1 MPLLRRRAA
10 APLAGLAAWAL
21 ASSSAAAG
29 LEPAGWLKLDKRLLL
44 EDRAALLPIYHE
56 ASLGLAAFPAE
67 QLELHMSGRL
77 RFYDVAITGG
87 LDGLG
92 DPAQAMP
99 MDLLLWEA
107 SVDVYDVIRDRL
119 DLRLGKQRVAWGTA
133 DRFNPTDNLNPD
145 DLSDFLAFG
154 AKLPTWAL
162 RADLIILEGYLKL
175 TAVWLPGPVPALLP
189 RFGELPLGG
198 STADS
203 VGELAP
209 SDIATAVGTVGLGL
223 PRADLA
229 HSMQALKLAGSALGV
244 DWSLSYFHGYDD
256 IPIEKDVV
264 IRVVSP
270 VEIAIDATAVLPET
284 HVAGADLAGELFS
297 VGWWVE
303 AAVFFPQEV
312 ALALTAPTLQGRRT
326 AEAVIL
332 HADPYTKLTA
342 GLDYTFFWGS
352 YVNLQYVHG
361 LFAERGGALRD
372 YLVLGLRHNFLD
384 GQLTLTN
391 GFIFDTDAF
400 DDVTRNYGV
409 SMTYEL
415 LYKPFDNIDLGLGH
429 VLIAGE
435 GRSLFAGMP
444 HGDQTYLKAKVS
456 F

>member
-1 MPLLRRRAA
+1 MPLLRRGGALFGA
-10 APLAGLAAWAL
+10 LAAWAL
-21 ASSSAAAG
+21 AAPVAADG
-29 LEPAGWLKLDKRLLL
+29 LEPAGWLELDKRLLL
-44 EDRAALLPIYHE
+44 EDGAAQLPIPHE
-56 ASLGLAAFPAE
+56 ASLGLTALPAE
-67 QLELHMSGRL
+67 QLELHLSGRL
-77 RFYDVAITGG
+77 RFYDVAVTQG
-87 LDGLG
+87 LGGLG

-99 MDLLLWEA
+99 MDLLLWDA
-107 SVDVYDVIRDRL
+107 AVDVYDVIPDRL
-119 DLRLGKQRVAWGTA
+119 DLRVGKQRIAWGTA

-145 DLSDFLAFG
+145 DLSDFLDFG

-162 RADLIILEGYLKL
+162 RADLIVVDSYLKL

-189 RFGELPLGG
+189 RFGEMPLASSSTG
-198 STADS
+198 SIGDMVPAGITAS
-203 VGELAP
+203 VGDVA
-209 SDIATAVGTVGLGL
+209 LGL

-229 HSMQALKLAGSALGV
+229 HSMQAVKAAGSVVGV

-256 IPIEKDVV
+256 IPIEKDVA

-270 VEIAIDATAVLPET
+270 VEIAIDATAILPET

-312 ALALTAPTLQGRRT
+312 ALALSAPTPQGLRT
-326 AEAVIL
+326 VEAVIL
-332 HADPYTKLTA
+332 HAAPYTKLTA

-361 LFAERGGALRD
+361 LFAERGGALHD
-372 YLVLGLRHNFLD
+372 YFVLGLRHTFFD

-391 GFIFDTDAF
+391 GLVFETDAF
-400 DDVTRNYGV
+400 VDVVDNYGL
-409 SMTYEL
+409 SATYEL
-415 LYKPFDNIDLGLGH
+415 LYKPFDNIDLSLGH
-429 VLIAGE
+429 VLIGGE
-435 GRSLFAGMP
+435 GSALFASMP